1 MRQLHPWYAHNI
13 SGVLLCH
20 HQAQTPTPALKETT
34 FHQPISATF
43 ICPWSFLPWPQ
54 KRQLCTRLLRQRLY
68 INARALAFLF
78 QKQSIDSCLKV
89 SLNSLSLLGT
99 IVTVSHKKW
108 EVDTLFPE
116 TQVNRNSWDGRAQ
129 CQLSQYFPNSR
140 GTQVSAESF
149 YNHITKYSPKKDS
162 AGWY

>member
-1 MRQLHPWYAHNI
+1 MTGATSKFSQGSSEPKAHSSYCSYPPLPHFTCGTLICSSARWMRQLHPWYAHNI
-13 SGVLLCH
+13 SGVSLGH

-54 KRQLCTRLLRQRLY
+54 KLQLCTRLLRQRLY
-68 INARALAFLF
+68 INARALVFLF

-99 IVTVSHKKW
+99 RLTGSHKRGLKRKW
-108 EVDTLFPE
+108 NT
-116 TQVNRNSWDGRAQ
+116 S
-129 CQLSQYFPNSR
+129 
-140 GTQVSAESF
+140 
-149 YNHITKYSPKKDS
+149 
-162 AGWY
+162 